1 VTPSAAATTAAAARA
16 RARAELAARGSYGR
30 LLAVLAAPTR
40 DIAGAEDAL
49 ADAFER
55 ALRTWPEAGVPE
67 NPEAWLLTVARNR
80 QRDELGSAARRTSAP
95 LDVLENGGAGAAS
108 ADVGPASSAGE
119 QGAAGGSVAAGAT
132 ISSGSAGA
140 GAAISSG
147 SAGPASVDP
156 ASIDL
161 DAVPDKRLELLFVC
175 AYPAIDP
182 AVRTPLMLQTV
193 LGFESAQ
200 IAAAFALPAPA
211 MAQRLVR
218 AKRRIRAAAIPFAV
232 PERSAMAARLPP
244 VLEAVY
250 GCYAIDWQRVSG
262 ETLRDS
268 LSGEA
273 LYLATLLAELLPT
286 EPEVHGLAALL
297 CLSLARTDARTGPAG
312 EHVPLDEQ
320 DTTLWDTALIAR
332 GEAHLRRAHA
342 LAVAAAPQSAPRP
355 ELPLPS
361 EPPQSV
367 PRPGLPLPSEPPQSA
382 PRPGLPP
389 QSGPRPGP
397 HGAIGGFG
405 RFQLEAAMQSVHCAR
420 AVTGETDWRT
430 LRTLNEALV
439 RVAPT
444 LGAQVSLAATIAE
457 VDGPEA
463 GLAHLDAL
471 AAAAAAA
478 PAPAEPATPA
488 RTAAATPARGAP
500 ATPAATP
507 ATAEGGD
514 SPEAAAL
521 ARFQPAWATRAH
533 LLAAAG
539 RPAEARAAYAK
550 AISLT
555 TDARLRAHLEARAGV

>member
-1 VTPSAAATTAAAARA
+1 MA

-30 LLAVLAAPTR
+30 LLSLLAAPTR
-40 DIAGAEDAL
+40 DVAGAEDAL

-55 ALRTWPEAGVPE
+55 ALRTWPESGVPG

-80 QRDELGSAARRTSAP
+80 QRDDLGSAARRTTVP
-95 LDVLENGGAGAAS
+95 LDVLGPDAGQGDSRGRAIDLGAGGAATRPDRRGGDAQPNS
-108 ADVGPASSAGE
+108 ATPATPLADP
-119 QGAAGGSVAAGAT
+119 
-132 ISSGSAGA
+132 
-140 GAAISSG
+140 AAI
-147 SAGPASVDP
+147 DF
-156 ASIDL
+156 

-175 AYPAIDP
+175 AHPAIDA

-193 LGFESAQ
+193 LGFDSNR
-200 IAAAFALPAPA
+200 IAEAFAVPAPA

-218 AKRRIRAAAIPFAV
+218 AKRRIRGAGIPFAV
-232 PERSAMAARLPP
+232 PARSAMGARLPP

-262 ETLRDS
+262 QTVRDS
-268 LSGEA
+268 LAGEA
-273 LYLATLLAELLPT
+273 LYLATTLAELLPT

-297 CLSLARTDARTGPAG
+297 CLSIARTDARTGPAG
-312 EHVPLDEQ
+312 EHVPLTEQ
-320 DTTLWDTALIAR
+320 DTSRWDGALIAR

-342 LAVAAAPQSAPRP
+342 LAVAHPASAA
-355 ELPLPS
+355 
-361 EPPQSV
+361 
-367 PRPGLPLPSEPPQSA
+367 
-382 PRPGLPP
+382 
-389 QSGPRPGP
+389 
-397 HGAIGGFG
+397 GADGSRGSRSTAGATAGASGFG

-420 AVTGETDWRT
+420 AATGETDWRT

-471 AAAAAAA
+471 AIALDPEAAA
-478 PAPAEPATPA
+478 
-488 RTAAATPARGAP
+488 
-500 ATPAATP
+500 
-507 ATAEGGD
+507 
-514 SPEAAAL
+514 SAAL

-533 LLAAAG
+533 LLMAAG
-539 RPAEARAAYAK
+539 RPDEARAAYAK

-555 TDARLRAHLEARAGV
+555 TDARLRAHLQAQVPQ